1 MTGISRRSV
10 LRGGAVV
17 GVASASGGVHTAA
30 QATAAGVNPSVPGEA
45 AHVRRLRK
53 ALDDAAAGIAGP
65 DGVDSAGRIIV
76 KAGYAGVPTYT
87 LLNTLVIG
95 GNTLLDATGARF
107 VAKFGT
113 AGREYKLDKTN
124 DHSPTPVY
132 QVDGQGMFTAPEVSG
147 AKAATMLIN
156 HVPAATT
163 KGYAA
168 PGNIKIKGG
177 EWDPISAYVWEDT
190 GAARARA
197 DKAPPMNALTFI
209 HTQDIEIEGVTV
221 YNVKWWHAV
230 ELNAVR
236 RAVVQ
241 DSFFKGWVENPTA
254 GLWQG
259 EAVQL
264 DLPSTS
270 NTWAGAADGTP
281 TVDVRVLRNHVA
293 ASGSQPSW
301 AKLIGSHTGGQKAGQ
316 VHARVLIEGNVVD
329 DAKWDAIGP
338 MNTTALVIRGNTVN
352 RGCGGVYVSPM
363 TAKTPVQPPVPVAAN
378 PLNGVE
384 ITGNTVTLARSAAG
398 VTRHAVRIN
407 SVSEGGFDS
416 KVTDVVVTGNTAT
429 GDSVNGKRYSYGP
442 LVEFRPG
449 VPPQND

>member
-1 MTGISRRSV
+1 MAGISRRSV
-10 LRGGAVV
+10 LGGGAVV
-17 GVASASGGVHTAA
+17 GVAVVSGGVYTAA
-30 QATAAGVNPSVPGEA
+30 RAAVAGVNPSVSGEA
-45 AHVRRLRK
+45 AHVRTLRK
-53 ALDDAAAGIAGP
+53 ALDDAAAGIAGS

-76 KAGYAGVPTYT
+76 KAGYTGVPTYT

-113 AGREYKLDKTN
+113 ASQEYKLDGTN

-132 QVDGQGMFTAPEVSG
+132 QVDGQGLFTAPIVVG

-168 PGNIKIKGG
+168 PGNIKIRGG
-177 EWDPISAYVWEDT
+177 EWDPISAYVWQDT

-264 DLPSTS
+264 DLPSAS
-270 NTWAGAADGTP
+270 NTWAGAVDGTP
-281 TVDVRVLRNHVA
+281 TVDVRVVRNHVA

-301 AKLIGSHTGGQKAGQ
+301 AKLIGSHTGGAKAGQ

-352 RGCGGVYVSPM
+352 RGCGGIYVSPM
-363 TAKTPVQPPVPVAAN
+363 TAKTPGRPPVPVAAN

-384 ITGNTVTLARSAAG
+384 ITGNTVTVARSAAG

-442 LVEFRPG
+442 LVEFRAG